1 MTAKELRKKYI
12 DFFVKRGHKR
22 IPSASL
28 VPENDPTALF
38 ISAGM
43 HPLVPYL
50 VGEPHPLGKRLVSYQ
65 KCLRTGDIE
74 EVGDTTHHTFF
85 EMLGNWSLG
94 DYFKKEAI
102 YWSYEFLTKELALDP
117 KRLSVSVFAGDEDAP
132 RDEES
137 YKIWRSLDIPK
148 ERIYF
153 FPKENNWWGPVGE
166 TGPCGPDTE
175 MFYDTGKKPC
185 GPDCRPED
193 GCGKYFEIWNDVFME
208 FNRTKDGQY
217 EPLKQ
222 KNVDTGMGVER
233 TVAILQG
240 KDDNYQT
247 ELFTPIIKVIEELSE
262 KNYAQKGVRRSM
274 RIIADHLRGATFA
287 IADGVIPSNKDR
299 GYIIRRLIRRSVV
312 QMMQLNIVPLK
323 LVPAICGQIID
334 LYKDL
339 YFVDKNSYEIHLII
353 GTEVD
358 KFLPKL
364 HRASKLLQ
372 TKQLSGKLLFD
383 LFQTHGLPFEVAQD
397 LLEQWGKKIDK
408 EIKEEYE
415 KEFEKHQRL
424 SRKGAEKKFAGGL
437 ADHSEETT
445 KLHTATHLLHQ
456 ALREILG
463 VHVKQAGSNITP
475 KRLRFDFSHSKKLTE
490 EEIKKVE
497 KLVNEK
503 IDQNLKVSWRI
514 MTPEEAK
521 KEGALAFFEKKYEEK
536 VKVYSIDDW
545 SKEICGGPHVD
556 FTGVLGKFKILK
568 EESAGA
574 GSRRI
579 YAVLNHV

>member
-503 IDQNLKVSWRI
+503 VDQNLKVSWRI